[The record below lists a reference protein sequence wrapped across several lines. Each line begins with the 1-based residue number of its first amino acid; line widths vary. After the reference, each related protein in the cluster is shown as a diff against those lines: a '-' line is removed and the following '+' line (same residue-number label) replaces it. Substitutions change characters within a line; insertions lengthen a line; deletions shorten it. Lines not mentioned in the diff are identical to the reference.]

1 MYDPIKSLDPHP
13 GHGRPLRELVEVWKR
28 GEPMSPEEQGR
39 FWTAKKSPDFDA
51 LAFAPPVPGAP
62 VAHPDLDQSAPP
74 APAAPA
80 PGLAFDASKLNEAD
94 WLAFKARGYQP

>member
-1 MYDPIKSLDPHP
+1 MFDPINSLDPHR

-39 FWTAKKSPDFDA
+39 FWTAKKSSDFDA
-51 LAFAPPVPGAP
+51 LAFAPPAP
-62 VAHPDLDQSAPP
+62 EAAPDAPP
-74 APAAPA
+74 APEVPAAPA
-80 PGLAFDASKLNEAD
+80 AGLAFDASKLNETE

>member
-51 LAFAPPVPGAP
+51 LAFPPSSPDAAPTAP
-62 VAHPDLDQSAPP
+62 SPEAP

>member
-1 MYDPIKSLDPHP
+1 MFDPINSLDPHR

-51 LAFAPPVPGAP
+51 LAFAPPAT
-62 VAHPDLDQSAPP
+62 DAPP
-74 APAAPA
+74 APGLATTSPEAPP
-80 PGLAFDASKLNEAD
+80 PGLAFDASKLNETD